1 MEYGTC
7 ESERDFSRIRHKRYK
22 QAGRAIMESIH
33 ASNAA
38 GWIRGLIEAFLDQS
52 SENSMEPGSNERVW
66 DSPLVGFSRGDDPL
80 YDEFKEHVGSLHWT
94 PQEAFALA
102 FPGAPVEPGELAV
115 ISWVLPQTEATKR
128 DNRGAAF
135 YPSERWALAR
145 VRGEEINDGLRLHL
159 AGEMMRA
166 GVPAFAP
173 VLLPEW
179 SMGPSERHVM
189 GSSWSERHAAYVSGL
204 GTFGLS
210 EGLITERGIAHR
222 VGSVIARIET
232 EITPRPYSGH
242 HEYCLFFS
250 EGSCRACI
258 ERCPAQAITEEGH
271 DKLKCYKHTVDVCST
286 YVQSQYGLGGGYG
299 CGLCQTGVPC
309 ESGIPKRRN
318 KPAG

>member
-1 MEYGTC
+1 MK
-7 ESERDFSRIRHKRYK
+7 SIRDSNTPERIRHF
-22 QAGRAIMESIH
+22 IES
-33 ASNAA
+33 
-38 GWIRGLIEAFLDQS
+38 FLDRP
-52 SENSMEPGSNERVW
+52 SENCIETGSEERVW

-80 YDEFKEHVGSLHWT
+80 YDAFKEHVGELHWT
-94 PQEAFALA
+94 PREAFARA
-102 FPGAPVEPGELAV
+102 FPGSHVEPRELAV
-115 ISWVLPQTEATKR
+115 ISWVLPQTKATKR
-128 DNRGAAF
+128 ENQGAVF
-135 YPSERWALAR
+135 YPSERWARAR
-145 VRGEEINDGLRLHL
+145 VRGEEINDELRRHL

-179 SMGPSERHVM
+179 REGPSERHVM
-189 GSSWSERHAAYVSGL
+189 GSSWSERHAAYASGL

-232 EITPRPYSGH
+232 EATPRPYADH
-242 HEYCLFFS
+242 HEYCLFFT

-271 DKLKCYKHTVDVCST
+271 DKLKCYKHTVDICST
-286 YVQSQYGLGGGYG
+286 YVQSHFNLDGGYG

-309 ESGIPKRRN
+309 ESRIPRRRDL
-318 KPAG
+318 